1 MISSLLRFAFLS
13 SGCKLDVA
21 RSTNAT
27 SNNVART
34 ATILLAEDDP
44 SDAKLVGIALQRSIS
59 GNPVTVV
66 NDGTEL
72 VSYLK
77 GEGRYA
83 DRQTFPF
90 PDLVLLDLKM
100 PKMDGFE
107 VLRWLRQQPVLK
119 RLRVIV
125 LTNSARECDV
135 ELAYEVGA
143 NSYLVKPT
151 HFEDLVKTMQI
162 VGDFW
167 LNDPLMPDAMP
178 QQG

>member
-1 MISSLLRFAFLS
+1 
-13 SGCKLDVA
+13 LDA
-21 RSTNAT
+21 ANPT
-27 SNNVART
+27 SANNNNVART
-34 ATILLAEDDP
+34 ATILLADDDP
-44 SDAKLVGIALQRSIS
+44 NDARLVGIALQRSIA
-59 GNPVTVV
+59 GLPVAVV

-83 DRQTFPF
+83 DRQAFPF

-107 VLRWLRQQPVLK
+107 VLRWLRQQPILK

-125 LTNSARECDV
+125 LTNSARDCDV

-151 HFEDLVKTMQI
+151 RFEDLVKTMQI

-178 QQG
+178 RQG